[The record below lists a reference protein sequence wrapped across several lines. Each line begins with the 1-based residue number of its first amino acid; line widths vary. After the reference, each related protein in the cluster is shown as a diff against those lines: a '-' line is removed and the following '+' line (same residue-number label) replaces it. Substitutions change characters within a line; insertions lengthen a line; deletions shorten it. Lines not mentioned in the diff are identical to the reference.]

1 MVHITVSL
9 KRRPDISF
17 EEFDEIWTNHAKV
30 FTGIKYVQDN
40 FIRYTQFHVKKDL
53 GAPFVEL
60 GMANVNEFDG
70 MAHFDVERVDVFV
83 NLMKDEEYLRVVV
96 PDEDRFLDRTSV
108 RIHIGE
114 VEVKFEKQY

>member
-9 KRRPDISF
+9 KHRPDISF

-30 FTGIKYVQDN
+30 FTGIKYTQDN
-40 FIRYTQFHVKKDL
+40 VIRYTQFHVKKDL
-53 GAPFVEL
+53 GAPFLEF

-70 MAHFDVERVDVFV
+70 IAHFDVERVDVLV

>member
-1 MVHITVSL
+1 
-9 KRRPDISF
+9 
-17 EEFDEIWTNHAKV
+17 
-30 FTGIKYVQDN
+30 
-40 FIRYTQFHVKKDL
+40 
-53 GAPFVEL
+53 
-60 GMANVNEFDG
+60 MANVNEFDG
-70 MAHFDVERVDVFV
+70 MAHFDVERVDVFI